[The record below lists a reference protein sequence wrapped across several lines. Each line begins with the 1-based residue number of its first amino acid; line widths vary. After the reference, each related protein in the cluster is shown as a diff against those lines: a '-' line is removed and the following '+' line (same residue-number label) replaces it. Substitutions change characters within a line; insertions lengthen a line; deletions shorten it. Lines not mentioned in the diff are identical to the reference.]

1 MISTGGAKNGEA
13 EGERKENQRSQS
25 RGSGKPRDFFEEY
38 IKKFYEKEKRDNGDI
53 EIKRYI
59 FQKLHEKG
67 LESTNVE
74 KLLDVVIQE
83 SKIHMEIKQNMETR
97 VGLILALW
105 GVILSMAFQEDLPK
119 IMIQKML
126 STGSVCYAHIL
137 GIILTG
143 QMITGILF
151 FAFAIKSLGTSKYAI
166 VSLKDSEINLKAAV
180 DDKYVSILRLFDSY
194 MKVWVENLKG
204 VREKGKYYK
213 RLMKAL
219 VGFVVFVILGY
230 FCTLV

>member
-1 MISTGGAKNGEA
+1 MHK
-13 EGERKENQRSQS
+13 
-25 RGSGKPRDFFEEY
+25 
-38 IKKFYEKEKRDNGDI
+38 
-53 EIKRYI
+53 
-59 FQKLHEKG
+59 KG

-97 VGLILALW
+97 VGLILAFW

-119 IMIQKML
+119 IMIQRML
-126 STGSVCYAHIL
+126 SSECVCYALIL

-194 MKVWVENLKG
+194 MKVWAENLQG